1 MKISYDLEV
10 LPPRKGPP
18 GGRSEETLALIAFLA
33 GKQKNMK
40 IDYEDPKECKRRY
53 DTLRNYRGSRK
64 DLVFNWTAITSQVCK
79 ELGIPPFLLA
89 AAMPDMVR
97 DYEGCLGDVTRIAVP
112 VPSKER
118 GGGTT

>member
-40 IDYEDPKECKRRY
+40 IDYDDPKECKRKY
-53 DTLRNYRGSRK
+53 DTLRNYRRVNKLQEIFDIYSVDSCIVIIKTKKPGK
-64 DLVFNWTAITSQVCK
+64 KKAAPGVTST
-79 ELGIPPFLLA
+79 E
-89 AAMPDMVR
+89 
-97 DYEGCLGDVTRIAVP
+97 
-112 VPSKER
+112 S
-118 GGGTT
+118 GGAE

>member
-53 DTLRNYRGSRK
+53 DTLRNYRRVNKLQEVFDLYTFYCHYQDEETRKEESRPRRY
-64 DLVFNWTAITSQVCK
+64 QHR
-79 ELGIPPFLLA
+79 E
-89 AAMPDMVR
+89 R
-97 DYEGCLGDVTRIAVP
+97 
-112 VPSKER
+112 R
-118 GGGTT
+118 GGVNRRIETPPL